1 MINQSECYLISNQG
15 MESQGKR
22 NDEQQYYQG
31 KLEEGLQHVREHYNI
46 DSQKGKFTQR

>member
-1 MINQSECYLISNQG
+1 MINQSKYYLFSNQG

-31 KLEEGLQHVREHYNI
+31 KFEKCLQNVSKHYNI
-46 DSQKGKFTQR
+46 DP

>member
-46 DSQKGKFTQR
+46 DS